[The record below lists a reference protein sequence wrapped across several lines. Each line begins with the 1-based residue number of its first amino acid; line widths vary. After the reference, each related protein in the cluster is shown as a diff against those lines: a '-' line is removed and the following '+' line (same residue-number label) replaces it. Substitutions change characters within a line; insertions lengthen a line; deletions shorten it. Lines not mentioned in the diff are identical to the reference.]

1 MDNHPLPFNV
11 NANRSRA
18 QIIRS
23 GISATVKNLSAN
35 EEYGSTEFAA
45 GRLTAARVTAQN
57 QAHRNL
63 VQHLSQLA
71 NRHAHLCH
79 IFDSSQLVFDNI
91 DVTEDPTC
99 RRAISRCT
107 SAIEELNIV
116 DPNVVHPN
124 SINCH
129 VHSAIALW
137 FSPAFNC
144 TQHDFH
150 HAVWELFVS
159 YHPPIIPEVTQDR
172 YDDDAEEDDAIF
184 FDIESGD
191 DATFATF
198 ATAQW

>member
-11 NANRSRA
+11 NINRSRA

-23 GISATVKNLSAN
+23 GISATVKNLTAN
-35 EEYGSTEFAA
+35 EDYSRVEFAA
-45 GRLTAARVTAQN
+45 GRLTAARVTAQD

-71 NRHAHLCH
+71 NRHAHLYH

-91 DVTEDPTC
+91 DATEDPTC

-107 SAIEELNIV
+107 TAIEALNII
-116 DPNVVHPN
+116 DPDLVHPN
-124 SINCH
+124 SSHRQIHC
-129 VHSAIALW
+129 VICLW
-137 FSPAFNC
+137 FTPAFNC
-144 TQHDFH
+144 TQRDFH
-150 HAVWELFVS
+150 LAVWDRFIGQ
-159 YHPPIIPEVTQDR
+159 HPPIIPELAQQHDH
-172 YDDDAEEDDAIF
+172 DADEDDTLF